1 MSLAMRP
8 NEVNTEVQYDCKVR
22 HQAVIF
28 LYTEVLDMRK
38 NITEIVFILDRS
50 GSMSGLEADTIGGFN
65 SMIEKQKKREGRGI
79 DLYCSL

>member
-28 LYTEVLDMRK
+28 FIYRGTEHAKELDG
-38 NITEIVFILDRS
+38 DR
-50 GSMSGLEADTIGGFN
+50 I
-65 SMIEKQKKREGRGI
+65 
-79 DLYCSL
+79 YP

>member
-28 LYTEVLDMRK
+28 
-38 NITEIVFILDRS
+38 F
-50 GSMSGLEADTIGGFN
+50 
-65 SMIEKQKKREGRGI
+65 I
-79 DLYCSL
+79 DLIDGNLLISPRKCL